1 MLRREERNRKINA
14 PVAGV
19 LCQCDAAVKAGF
31 HIVVSA
37 FRRGLLYFRKKQQ
50 TMTLTKFI
58 YGVLVGLVLTNV
70 SAAAS
75 VSDEEIRLAL
85 IGSWVN
91 PPGQSKQ
98 LSIPARQIFRDN
110 GTTTLYIYPTLECR
124 DPAAYFEGNWAVVG
138 GMLITLI
145 TGTTH
150 PALVPIG
157 TIEQL
162 AVLAVEPNRIVFEA
176 DDEVYVRYKSET
188 CYAADARR
196 T

>member
-1 MLRREERNRKINA
+1 
-14 PVAGV
+14 
-19 LCQCDAAVKAGF
+19 
-31 HIVVSA
+31 
-37 FRRGLLYFRKKQQ
+37 
-50 TMTLTKFI
+50 MTLTKFI

-75 VSDEEIRLAL
+75 VSDEDIRLVL

-91 PPGQSKQ
+91 APGQSKQ

-110 GTTTLYIYPTLECR
+110 GTTTLYIYPTSECR
-124 DPAAYFEGNWAVVG
+124 DPAAYFEGNWAVIG
-138 GMLITLI
+138 GMLITRI
-145 TGTTH
+145 TGSTH

-162 AVLAVEPNRIVFEA
+162 EVLAVAPNRIVLEA
-176 DDEVYVRYKSET
+176 DDEVYVRDKSET
-188 CYAADARR
+188 CYAENARR